1 MGKKKRH
8 KKKMPTGKQRSSSS
22 FRVNPV
28 VIAVLAVVV
37 LAAAFMLLREG
48 GSKINST
55 ESGLLEEQYAGIQKP
70 VATIEME
77 SGEVIKVELDPV
89 NAPNTVRNFISLAE
103 EGFYDGLIFHRVIPG
118 FMIQGGCPEGTGRGG
133 PGYFIKGEFA
143 ANGHN
148 NEILHKRGVISM
160 ARSEPFDSAGSQF
173 FITVAETPH
182 LNTQYAAFGTVLEGM
197 DVVDRIAEVPR
208 DSEDKPLEDQ
218 RIKRVTVEKFGVEY
232 DPPEKVQ

>member
-1 MGKKKRH
+1 MGKKKRR
-8 KKKMPTGKQRSSSS
+8 KKKVPTGKQRSSS
-22 FRVNPV
+22 RVNPV

-37 LAAAFMLLREG
+37 LAAAVMLLWGG

-55 ESGLLEEQYAGIQKP
+55 EGESLEEQFAHTQKP
-70 VATIEME
+70 VVTIEME
-77 SGEVIKVELDPV
+77 SGELIKVELDPV

-103 EGFYDGLIFHRVIPG
+103 KGFYDGLIFHRVISD

-133 PGYFIKGEFA
+133 PGYYIKGEFA

-160 ARSEPFDSAGSQF
+160 ARSQTFDSAGSQF
-173 FITVAETPH
+173 FITVAENPH
-182 LNTQYAAFGTVLEGM
+182 LDNEYAAFGTVLEGM
-197 DVVDRIAEVPR
+197 DAVDRIAEVPR

-218 RIKRVTVEKFGVEY
+218 RIRRVTVEKFGVEY
-232 DPPEKVQ
+232 DPPEKM